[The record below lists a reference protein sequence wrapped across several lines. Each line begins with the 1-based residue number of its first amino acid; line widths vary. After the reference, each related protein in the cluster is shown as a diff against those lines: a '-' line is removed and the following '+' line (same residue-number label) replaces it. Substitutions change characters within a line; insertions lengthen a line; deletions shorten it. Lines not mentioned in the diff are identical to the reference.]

1 MKKICFF
8 SGDIT
13 RSGGTERVA
22 TMIANELAKQEK
34 YEICFLSLCEQAETV
49 FFSLESKIVRYKL
62 GQKWIQPGPG
72 YLPLIPKIH
81 RFFKE
86 QKIDI
91 IVDIDIVLDCLTIP
105 ATYGLST
112 KVVSWEHFNCL
123 FEMSVLYRRLI
134 LKYSVRHSDYVITL
148 TERDKE
154 DYAKLTKRV
163 HNIEAIYNP
172 MELNCDVTN
181 RKQQNHIITV
191 GRLVPE
197 KGIEY
202 LLEVAQK
209 VLSKHTEW
217 KWYVVGEGSERETLE
232 RYIVENNLEKQLI
245 LTGLVS
251 NVNEYLAQAKIF
263 VLTSK
268 SEGLGMCLLE
278 AKAQDLPCVS
288 FDVPTGP
295 NEIIEDGINGYLIT
309 PFDCD
314 TMADRINDLIINEK
328 LRKQFGDLAK
338 NNIQK
343 FEMVSIINKWN
354 RVFDKL
360 CE

>member
-34 YEICFLSLCEQAETV
+34 YEICFLSLCEQAKTV
-49 FFSLESKIVRYKL
+49 FFPLESKIIRYKL

-72 YLPLIPKIH
+72 YLPLIPKIR
-81 RFFKE
+81 RFLKE

-105 ATYGLST
+105 AAYGLIT

-123 FEMSVLYRRLI
+123 FEMSVLYRKLI
-134 LKYSVRHSDYVITL
+134 LKYSVRHSDYVVTL

-172 MELNCDVTN
+172 MELKCDITS
-181 RKQQNHIITV
+181 REQQNHIITV

-197 KGIEY
+197 KGMEY
-202 LLEVAQK
+202 LMEVAQK
-209 VLSKHTEW
+209 VLTRHVDW
-217 KWYVVGEGSERETLE
+217 KWYVVGDGSERVTLE
-232 RYIVENNLEKQLI
+232 RYIEEHDLGNQLI

-251 NVNEYLAQAKIF
+251 NVDEYLEQAKVF

-278 AKAQDLPCVS
+278 AKAHDLPCVS

-295 NEIIEDGINGYLIT
+295 NEIIEDGINGYLIS

-314 TMADRINDLIINEK
+314 AMVEKINDLITNEE
-328 LRKQFGDLAK
+328 LRKQFADMAK
-338 NNIQK
+338 SNIQK

-354 RVFDKL
+354 RVFDRL